1 MNTVCVDAM
10 GGDLPSGV
18 VLSGIDLALA
28 ADHDLEVLVAGDA
41 CVVEPFCA
49 SHGRAVPL
57 VTTEVIAMDE
67 HPATAVRA
75 KRDSSI
81 VRGCQA
87 VRAGDAQAF
96 FSAGSTGAVLAAAT
110 VNVGRVKGVSR
121 PALAAVLPG
130 LDGHQTVFCDLGANA
145 DCRPEMLVQF
155 AQMGAVLAQVEAA
168 AGDAPSVGLLS
179 NGTED
184 TKGSSQALEFH
195 EALKKAAE
203 GGLVNFQ
210 GNCEGSDILMGSL
223 DVVVSDGFSG
233 NIALKA
239 MEGTAKFMAAR
250 LKAAA
255 AASPRSALGALLVK
269 PAFSAIAADLSGDV
283 HGGACLLGLKAP
295 MLVGHGHTSPEAV
308 MNGTLAALRTV
319 REDLCGR
326 IAASLAQ
333 GA

>member
-10 GGDLPSGV
+10 GGDLTPDV
-18 VLSGIDLALA
+18 VLSGIDLAIE
-28 ADHDLEVLVAGDA
+28 ADRDLTVLVAGDA
-41 CVVEPFCA
+41 SVVEPFCA

-57 VTTEVIAMDE
+57 VTTEVIAMDD

-81 VRGCQA
+81 VRGCRA
-87 VRAGDAQAF
+87 VREGDAQAF

-110 VNVGRVKGVSR
+110 VTVGRVKGVSR

-145 DCRPEMLVQF
+145 DCRPEMVVQF
-155 AQMGAVLAQVEAA
+155 AQMGAVLAEVEAGA
-168 AGDAPSVGLLS
+168 RHPTVALLS
-179 NGTED
+179 NGTEE
-184 TKGSSQALEFH
+184 TKGSSQALEFRAALE
-195 EALKKAAE
+195 EAADA
-203 GGLVNFQ
+203 GLVDFV
-210 GNCEGSDILMGSL
+210 GNCEGSDILLGSH
-223 DVVVSDGFSG
+223 DVIVSCGFAG

-255 AASPRSALGALLVK
+255 SSSPRSALGALLVK

-295 MLVGHGHTSPEAV
+295 VLVGHGHTSPEAV

-326 IAASLAQ
+326 IAASLQAD
-333 GA
+333 A